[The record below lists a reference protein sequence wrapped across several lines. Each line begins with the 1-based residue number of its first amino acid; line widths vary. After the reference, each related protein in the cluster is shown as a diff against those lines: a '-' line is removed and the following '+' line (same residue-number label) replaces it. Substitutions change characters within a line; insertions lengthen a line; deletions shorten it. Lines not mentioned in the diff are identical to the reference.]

1 MHVELSSISLMVIAV
16 GTISFAYILLLTI
29 VLSTYESTISIT
41 DIVWAL
47 LLKIVQLKMLK
58 LAIFKVYI
66 YKSIPSELTYAT
78 PAVTAKLLNKTEL

>member
-41 DIVWAL
+41 DIV
-47 LLKIVQLKMLK
+47 
-58 LAIFKVYI
+58 
-66 YKSIPSELTYAT
+66 
-78 PAVTAKLLNKTEL
+78 